1 MSDEIVERLTR
12 LEEAVR
18 RAGDTLVRLREEN
31 ERLRRDVRR
40 LDEERR
46 QVVGQMDAILKD
58 IIASISR
65 GAPWPPGGSN

>member
-1 MSDEIVERLTR
+1 MSDELVERLTR

-31 ERLRRDVRR
+31 DRLRRDMRR

-46 QVVGQMDAILKD
+46 QVVGQIDTILKD
-58 IIASISR
+58 INRLDLGESS
-65 GAPWPPGGSN
+65 